1 MDAALAV
8 RRALGPIGQEL
19 SADAVKV
26 SPPAAEQ
33 LRLQPMTIAHY
44 AGAYA
49 LWERTEGLALSGAD
63 SLEAIASYL
72 ERNPGMS
79 FVCLSGSR
87 VVGTSMCGH
96 DGRRGYLY
104 HLAVDA
110 EHRGRGIGRQ
120 LAERSLAALGEAGI
134 ERCHLMVLEDNESG
148 VAFWSRSGWTRR
160 SGILL
165 FSKDPSGLAV
175 PESG

>member
-1 MDAALAV
+1 
-8 RRALGPIGQEL
+8 
-19 SADAVKV
+19 
-26 SPPAAEQ
+26 
-33 LRLQPMTIAHY
+33 MTIVHY

-49 LWERTEGLALSGAD
+49 LWSRTEGLVLSGAD
-63 SLEAIASYL
+63 SLEAVAAYL

-104 HLAVDA
+104 HLAVDPSM
-110 EHRGRGIGRQ
+110 RGCGIGRQ

-148 VAFWSRSGWTRR
+148 AAFWSRTGWTKR

-165 FSKDPSGLAV
+165 FSKDPSSFPV
-175 PESG
+175 PEPGKPEGRRNEGGSA